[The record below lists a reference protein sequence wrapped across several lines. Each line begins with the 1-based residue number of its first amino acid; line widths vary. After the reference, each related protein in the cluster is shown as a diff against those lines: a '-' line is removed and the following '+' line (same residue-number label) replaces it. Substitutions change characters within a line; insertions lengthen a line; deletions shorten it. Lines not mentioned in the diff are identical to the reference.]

1 MQIVAPVQH
10 FRMLQNTKILNCP
23 FDWAFSAFA
32 LLMGCFHFKKKSMW
46 EAGTVLQ
53 DCMTWSLWQSWDFS
67 VLGATL
73 FVYFIQNP
81 LSLSRIRKKSTT
93 KRAVCMVH
101 NTHIL
106 LSNTNLF
113 GHDFTKQSILQQCWL
128 AVFLLPSPTPMLWIQ
143 SGTWSNFRKFCNI
156 CLAIFSNWVTLPA

>member
-53 DCMTWSLWQSWDFS
+53 DYMTWSLWQSWDFS

-106 LSNTNLF
+106 LSNKSLWPWF
-113 GHDFTKQSILQQCWL
+113 HKTKHSATMLACSAPAPKPHSHAVNSIRDL
-128 AVFLLPSPTPMLWIQ
+128 I
-143 SGTWSNFRKFCNI
+143 
-156 CLAIFSNWVTLPA
+156 